1 MLNIIF
7 PKNSSFIFRLCKR
20 SNESWVENV
29 LIKELKSGK
38 VVMMDNASFYKS
50 KKTKELIESVN
61 CRIIFLPP
69 YSPDLNPIGKFWANM
84 KCWIKN
90 QITEFDQL
98 YEAISLKY
106 LIQSKLL

>member
-1 MLNIIF
+1 
-7 PKNSSFIFRLCKR
+7 
-20 SNESWVENV
+20 
-29 LIKELKSGK
+29 
-38 VVMMDNASFYKS
+38 MDNASFHKS
-50 KKTKELIESVN
+50 KKTRKLIALVN
-61 CRIIFLPP
+61 YRIAFLPP

-106 LIQSKLL
+106 LIQSKLLYRMMAFSFYFIALYTQIST